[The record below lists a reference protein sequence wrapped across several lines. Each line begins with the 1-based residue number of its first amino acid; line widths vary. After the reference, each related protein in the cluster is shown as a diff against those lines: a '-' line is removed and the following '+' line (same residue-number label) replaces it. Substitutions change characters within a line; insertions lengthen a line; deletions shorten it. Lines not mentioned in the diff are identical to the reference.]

1 MGRAIQIRA
10 DESLAQILEKI
21 RKEVAENMKREYG
34 LSQVTI
40 FGTLAS
46 QIAAARL
53 NGKTI
58 FNFRIKKI
66 GANQGILELL

>member
-1 MGRAIQIRA
+1 MGKTIQIRA

-21 RKEVAENMKREYG
+21 RKDVAESMKREYG
-34 LSQVTI
+34 LNNITI

-53 NGKTI
+53 NGKT
-58 FNFRIKKI
+58 NFSFKIKKT
-66 GANQGILELL
+66 GLNQGILELI